1 MPSPEN
7 LKKKILVK
15 AKKLPAGKTSEDELE
30 IEEDENE
37 DLDEKRK
44 TKPKVRIIN
53 DALCS
58 ISEYGENNFFFR
70 KSLKNCPIA

>member
-1 MPSPEN
+1 LPSPES

-30 IEEDENE
+30 TEEDENE

-44 TKPKVRIIN
+44 TKPKVFN
-53 DALCS
+53 VVLS
-58 ISEYGENNFFFR
+58 
-70 KSLKNCPIA
+70 

>member
-30 IEEDENE
+30 TEEDENE

-44 TKPKVRIIN
+44 TKPKVWIIN
-53 DALCS
+53 FVLCS
-58 ISEYGENNFFFR
+58 S
-70 KSLKNCPIA
+70 C

>member
-1 MPSPEN
+1 MPSPES

-30 IEEDENE
+30 TEEDENE

-44 TKPKVRIIN
+44 TKPKVFN
-53 DALCS
+53 VVLS
-58 ISEYGENNFFFR
+58 IVA
-70 KSLKNCPIA
+70 KNLSM